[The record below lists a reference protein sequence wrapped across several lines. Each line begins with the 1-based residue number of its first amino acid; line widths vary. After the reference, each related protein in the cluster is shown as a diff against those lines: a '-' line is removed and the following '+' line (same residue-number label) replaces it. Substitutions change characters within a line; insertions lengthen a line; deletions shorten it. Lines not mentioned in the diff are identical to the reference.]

1 MNKVNCVVKE
11 EETSADEMETQLG
24 DVAEDAVGNCDRGN
38 LRDCEFGESW
48 KTVIIE
54 GQRGKLGE
62 IE

>member
-1 MNKVNCVVKE
+1 
-11 EETSADEMETQLG
+11 METQLG